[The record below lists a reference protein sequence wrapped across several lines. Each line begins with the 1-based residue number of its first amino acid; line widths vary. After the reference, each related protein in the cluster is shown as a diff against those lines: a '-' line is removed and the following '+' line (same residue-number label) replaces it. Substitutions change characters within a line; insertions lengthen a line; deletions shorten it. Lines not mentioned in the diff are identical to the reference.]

1 MAFYVK
7 LNKISDNDSSVRY
20 SFEADPARIG
30 VLALNKATGDSQL
43 VQPMPSDEGL
53 HCYTRAAVKVR
64 REWSEGRLPQT
75 LEWAS

>member
-7 LNKISDNDSSVRY
+7 LNKISENESAVQY
-20 SFEADPARIG
+20 SFETDPARLG
-30 VLALNKATGDSQL
+30 VMELSKSNGESKL
-43 VQPMPSDEGL
+43 VQPMPGDESL

-64 REWSEGRLPQT
+64 REWSEGRLPQA